1 MKLYFEAYGCT
12 MNQGESKLMQKWS
25 AEAGHEIVDSPEK
38 ADVIVFSG
46 CVVIDHTYR
55 HMMKRLGELKS
66 LGKNMIVSGCLASVF
81 RDEVL
86 KEVPS
91 ARILPTWD
99 IEKITDYLG
108 KAGES
113 RSFRWGVIGIIPIAQ
128 GCMGNCTYCITKI
141 ARKSLRSADHSWILE
156 TAEDMV
162 KSGVKEIELTA
173 QDSAV
178 YGMDT
183 GHSLPELMRDINDI
197 EGDFRIRVGMMNPDA
212 ASRILDELIEAY
224 KLPKVYKFLHLPV
237 QSGDDGVLRDMRRN
251 YRVQDFIDIVERVRK
266 EILGIT
272 LSTDIIV
279 GYPTE
284 SEEAFERSI
293 ELIKEIRPNIVN
305 ITRFSPRPFTE
316 AYKLKPITPRI
327 VKERSRRLTR
337 IAMEISR
344 ERNTELVGKRKRVL
358 ITERGKNDTVVGR
371 TDEYIPV
378 VLKDGEI
385 GEFVEVEITG
395 AEVGYVMGRIL

>member
-1 MKLYFEAYGCT
+1 MRLYFEAYGCT
-12 MNQGESKLMQKWS
+12 MNRGESKLMQRWS
-25 AEAGHEIVDSPEK
+25 AEAGHEIVESPEK

-81 RDEVL
+81 RNEVL
-86 KEVPS
+86 KEVPN
-91 ARILPTWD
+91 ARMLPTWD

-108 KAGES
+108 KAGER

-128 GCMGNCTYCITKI
+128 GCTGNCTYCITKI
-141 ARKSLRSADHSWILE
+141 ARRELRSAEHSRILD
-156 TAEDMV
+156 TAEDMI

-197 EGDFRIRVGMMNPDA
+197 DGDFRIRVGMMNPDA

-251 YRVQDFIDIVERVRK
+251 YTVQDFIDIVKRVRK
-266 EILGIT
+266 EIPEIT

-305 ITRFSPRPFTE
+305 ITRFSPRPFTD

-327 VKERSRRLTR
+327 VKERSRRLTE

-358 ITERGKNDTVVGR
+358 ITEEGKNNTVVGR

-378 VLKDGEI
+378 VLKDGKM
-385 GEFVEVEITG
+385 GEFVEVEITEAG
-395 AEVGYVMGRIL
+395 VGYVVGKVL